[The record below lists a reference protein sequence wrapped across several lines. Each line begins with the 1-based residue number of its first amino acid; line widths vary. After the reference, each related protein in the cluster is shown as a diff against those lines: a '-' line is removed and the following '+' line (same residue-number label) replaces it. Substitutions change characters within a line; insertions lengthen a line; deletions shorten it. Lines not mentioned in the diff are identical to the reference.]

1 MYMWNLAEDL
11 IYGKIR
17 EKGVVKYLNKNKFKS
32 DNLNLYQNEKKQ
44 VDFRNNEIIGELKS
58 RTCKYTAFSTTMFG
72 YNKIKYLKSLE
83 NDNRKWFFYFL
94 FTDGLYVWEYNE
106 NEYIKNDYMHKERGI
121 IDQAYID
128 IKFLKCITKDIN
140 SINIIN
146 YLNQN

>member
-1 MYMWNLAEDL
+1 MWNLAEDL

-17 EKGVVKYLNKNKFKS
+17 EKGVVKYLNQNIYNS
-32 DNLNLYQNEKKQ
+32 DKLNLYQNEKKQ

-58 RTCKYTAFSTTMFG
+58 RTCKYTEYNTTMFG

-83 NDNRKWFFYFL
+83 NDIRKWFFYFL
-94 FTDGLYVWEYNE
+94 FIDGLYVWEYNE
-106 NEYIKNDYMHKERGI
+106 NEYFINDYMHKERGI

-128 IKFLKCITKDIN
+128 IKYLKCITKDIN

-146 YLNQN
+146 YFNQN